1 MVDAEIQ
8 YQIIMRREEIERT
21 KRRNIRKDETLD
33 KRRYINFKR
42 KYIILITLCRQWICI
57 QLRVGHGQA
66 GN

>member
-57 QLRVGHGQA
+57 QLRVWYGQA

>member
-42 KYIILITLCRQWICI
+42 K
-57 QLRVGHGQA
+57 
-66 GN
+66 